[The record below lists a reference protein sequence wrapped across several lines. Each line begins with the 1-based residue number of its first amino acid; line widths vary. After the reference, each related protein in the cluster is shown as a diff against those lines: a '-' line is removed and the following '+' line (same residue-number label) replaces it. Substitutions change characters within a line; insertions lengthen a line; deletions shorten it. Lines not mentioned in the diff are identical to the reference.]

1 MAGKSVLLTYEGIQK
16 LEQELEELK
25 TTRRSD
31 VAEKLKEARAQGDLS
46 ENAEYDAAKEEQAEI
61 EARIVEI
68 EAMLKNATVIDA
80 EEGAVDTVKPGFKVR
95 LYDHT
100 FEEEVDYLIVGST
113 EADPMNG
120 KISNESPVGMALL
133 NKKVGDIVEVET
145 ADGIDRYDILGIT
158 NA

>member
-46 ENAEYDAAKEEQAEI
+46 ENAEYDAAKEEQA
-61 EARIVEI
+61 EI